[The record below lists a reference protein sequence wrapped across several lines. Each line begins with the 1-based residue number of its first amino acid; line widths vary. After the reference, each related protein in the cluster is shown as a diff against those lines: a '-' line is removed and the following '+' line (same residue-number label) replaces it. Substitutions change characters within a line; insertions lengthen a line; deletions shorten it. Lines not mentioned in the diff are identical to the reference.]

1 MNIKKHINP
10 SNYNLIIGVFFIL
23 VAIFLMVFK
32 KPFDAVM
39 YMFFIAFASITLKY
53 DIKKNVKLKTFLISA
68 LPFILLLVFFQ
79 IYGYAIWGEI
89 LEYEKSFKF
98 GMNFNN
104 IFDKIP
110 FNDAAFARVYQPE
123 WLNVIFRFIYNNGFV
138 VPAVIPIYRALI
150 AKDIKKTLQYSLS
163 SHIVQII
170 FISPMYATIWL
181 QEVWFVRGEPDML
194 LRGLTNSEAAGWTLN
209 CFPSMHTSIAF
220 AMFLLVL
227 REKDKLFKYFWG
239 TYCLLVIYS
248 TMYLKIHWTI
258 DVIGGIVF
266 AFFIVKLVDYI
277 MVLNEKNLVPNL
289 LKVKERILEFIS
301 KPQLNDETI
310 DSNDN

>member
-1 MNIKKHINP
+1 MNFKKYINS

-23 VAIFLMVFK
+23 AAIILIIFK
-32 KPFDAVM
+32 KPFDSVM
-39 YMFFIAFASITLKY
+39 YMFFIAFASLTLKY
-53 DIKKNVKLKTFLISA
+53 DIKKDVKLKKFLISA
-68 LPFILLLVFFQ
+68 LPFILILIFFQ
-79 IYGYAIWGEI
+79 IYGYTIWGKI
-89 LEYEKSFKF
+89 LEYEKSFKL

-104 IFDKIP
+104 IFNKIP

-123 WLNVIFRFIYNNGFV
+123 LLNVIFRFIYNNGFV
-138 VPAVIPIYRALI
+138 VPAVIPIYRAII
-150 AKDIKKTLQYSLS
+150 AKDMKKMIQYSLS
-163 SHIVQII
+163 SHVVQII

-181 QEVWFVRGEPDML
+181 QEIWFVRGEPDML
-194 LRGLTNSEAAGWTLN
+194 LRGLTQIEAAGWTLN

-220 AMFLLVL
+220 AMFLLVI

-258 DVIGGIVF
+258 DVIGGIIF
-266 AFFIVKLVDYI
+266 AFCIVKLVDYI
-277 MVLNEKNLVPNL
+277 VVLNEKNLVPNL

-301 KPQLNDETI
+301 KPQLRDETI

>member
-1 MNIKKHINP
+1 MNFKKHINS

-23 VAIFLMVFK
+23 VAIILIILK

-39 YMFFIAFASITLKY
+39 YMFFIAFASLTLKY
-53 DIKKNVKLKTFLISA
+53 DIKKDVKLKNFLISA
-68 LPFILLLVFFQ
+68 LPFILILIFFQ
-79 IYGYAIWGEI
+79 IYGYDIWGKI
-89 LEYEKSFKF
+89 LEYEKSFKL
-98 GMNFNN
+98 GMNFNY

-138 VPAVIPIYRALI
+138 VPAVIPIYRAII
-150 AKDIKKTLQYSLS
+150 AKDMKKMIQYSLS
-163 SHIVQII
+163 SHVVQII

-181 QEVWFVRGEPDML
+181 QEIWFVRGEPDML
-194 LRGLTNSEAAGWTLN
+194 LRSLTESEAAGWTLN

-220 AMFLLVL
+220 AMFLLII
-227 REKDKLFKYFWG
+227 REKDKLFKCFWG

-258 DVIGGIVF
+258 DVIGGIIF
-266 AFFIVKLVDYI
+266 AFCIVKLVDYI

-301 KPQLNDETI
+301 KPQLRDETI